1 MKHNNYNEEM
11 MFLSIDGFEEI
22 ESLIPEAKKA
32 PSKKKA
38 TKRTGI
44 FGKRMNT
51 KKAVQAAKQKRTPKK
66 KSFFAVAASIT
77 AIMLSAA
84 TVGAV
89 VTGTF
94 NTPQA
99 AVAKADA
106 PKGGVPEGYEAV
118 QNEVPSYE
126 EEYSASVDNYDAAS
140 DSYYSYCGL
149 YVDGELI
156 GVVDDYEG
164 LTAAL
169 DQVLA
174 DAVNCYTD
182 PSTTAEFVNNV
193 EIMPLSYG
201 DASDLADVMASFRS
215 VVSIRLATN
224 WVDELDIPDSDNVLR
239 IVTRITFVDGEVEDE
254 TVIDMQETAKAAEET
269 PDEDAVTRFEIVEEE
284 DVRPNSSV
292 TEEAPVA
299 ETEPEPATEAATE
312 PATEAATEPEVAE
325 EESAPEET
333 KPASSNTSSSSNGF
347 IWPFPHTHNITSY
360 MEWRW
365 GRMHNGIDIAGGDD
379 YGQPF
384 YAAASGNVIWSGND
398 GGGYGNY
405 VMIDHGNGYMTV
417 YGHASALACSTG
429 DYVNQGDVIGY
440 VGDTGNATGPHLHFE
455 IRLNDEYMN
464 PLDYVS

>member
-51 KKAVQAAKQKRTPKK
+51 KKAVQAAKQKRTHKK
-66 KSFFAVAASIT
+66 RSFFAVAASIT

-99 AVAKADA
+99 AVVKADA
-106 PKGGVPEGYEAV
+106 PKGGVPEGYETV

-126 EEYSASVDNYDAAS
+126 EPVGAVENYDSVS
-140 DSYYSYCGL
+140 DGYYGYCGL

-156 GVVDDYEG
+156 GIVDDYEG

-169 DQVLA
+169 DQVIA
-174 DAVNCYTD
+174 DAISCYTD
-182 PSTTAEFVNNV
+182 PSTTAEFVNDI
-193 EIMPLSYG
+193 EIMPLTYG
-201 DASDLADVMASFRS
+201 NAADLEDVMANFRS

-224 WVDELDIPDSDNVLR
+224 WVDELEIPGSDNVLR
-239 IVTRITFVDGEVEDE
+239 IVTRITFVNGEVEDE
-254 TVIDMQETAKAAEET
+254 TVVDMQETAKTVEET
-269 PDEDAVTRFEIVEEE
+269 TDEDAPTRYEIVEEE
-284 DVRPNSSV
+284 DARPNTGV
-292 TEEAPVA
+292 TEEAPA
-299 ETEPEPATEAATE
+299 EEPATEAATE
-312 PATEAATEPEVAE
+312 PATEAPTEPEEVE
-325 EESAPEET
+325 EETVPEET
-333 KPASSNTSSSSNGF
+333 KPASSSTNTSSSSSSGF

-365 GRMHNGIDIAGGDD
+365 GRMHNGLDIAGGDD

-429 DYVNQGDVIGY
+429 DYVNQGDLIGY

>member
-1 MKHNNYNEEM
+1 MKHNDYNEEM
-11 MFLSIDGFEEI
+11 MFLSHDGFEEI
-22 ESLIPEAKKA
+22 ESLFPEAKKA
-32 PSKKKA
+32 PSQKKKA

-51 KKAVQAAKQKRTPKK
+51 KKAVQAAKKKRTHKK

-94 NTPQA
+94 NTPQT
-99 AVAKADA
+99 AVVTADA
-106 PKGGVPEGYEAV
+106 PKGGVPEGYETV
-118 QNEVPSYE
+118 QNEVPAYE
-126 EEYSASVDNYDAAS
+126 ESTGAVENYGAAA
-140 DSYYSYCGL
+140 DGYYSYCGL

-174 DAVNCYTD
+174 DAINCYTD

-193 EIMPLSYG
+193 EIAPLSYG
-201 DASDLADVMASFRS
+201 NAAAVADVMANFRS

-224 WVDELDIPDSDNVLR
+224 WVDELDIPGSDNVLR
-239 IVTRITFVDGEVEDE
+239 IVTRITFVNGEVEDE
-254 TVIDMQETAKAAEET
+254 TVVDMQETAKTVEET
-269 PDEDAVTRFEIVEEE
+269 PAEEAPSRYEIVEEE
-284 DVRPNSSV
+284 DVRANSSE
-292 TEEAPVA
+292 TEQAPVA
-299 ETEPEPATEAATE
+299 EPEPETEPETE
-312 PATEAATEPEVAE
+312 PVTEPEAE
-325 EESAPEET
+325 PEEVPEET
-333 KPASSNTSSSSNGF
+333 QPVSNNSSSSDGF

-384 YAAASGNVIWSGND
+384 YAAASGTVTWSGND

-455 IRLNDEYMN
+455 IRLNGEYMN